1 MPNKRRDENVDAA
14 GDSNLIGRT
23 ATRALDVVLRFL
35 SERVGTS
42 LVFAVLPDGWAW
54 WHGVKL
60 TPADLERL
68 DALRKKAEW
77 CHSEQLMAA

>member
-14 GDSNLIGRT
+14 GDSNSIGRT
-23 ATRALDVVLRFL
+23 ASRALDVVPRLL
-35 SERVGTS
+35 CERSGMSS
-42 LVFAVLPDGWAW
+42 LFAVLPDGWAW
-54 WHGVKL
+54 WHRVKL